1 MQAVTLAA
9 IAALKGTMNR
19 IQSVQARVTDTLTA
33 PAAPAAPDVLTDA
46 EACAVI
52 LESDPFQTQGAP
64 CWGTADIRVRGQAA
78 LADLTARIDQ
88 AAYALRTARAALPCA
103 ISRAK
108 LLRSQLA
115 GELANGG

>member
-1 MQAVTLAA
+1 
-9 IAALKGTMNR
+9 MNR
-19 IQSVQARVTDTLTA
+19 IQSVQARVTDSLTA
-33 PAAPAAPDVLTDA
+33 PSAPDVLTDA
-46 EACAVI
+46 EACAMI

-103 ISRAK
+103 INRAK
-108 LLRSQLA
+108 MLRSQLA
-115 GELANGG
+115 FEILGDG